1 MRLSLAETESSD
13 QELVAAVAS
22 GSEEA
27 LRTLFHR
34 HGGAL
39 MALARRMLGSR
50 EEAEEVVVDTYLRLW
65 RHAER
70 FEPERAALRTYL
82 YAVTRN
88 LCISRLRAR
97 QARPQIQELDPESH
111 AYATAFSHTVDQ
123 VAGALARRALDAL
136 DEQDRELMLEAY
148 YGGWSQS
155 ELAERHGMP
164 LGTVKS
170 RMRRALARMRAALEG
185 QA

>member
-1 MRLSLAETESSD
+1 MSLAETESSD

-34 HGGAL
+34 HAGAL

-50 EEAEEVVVDTYLRLW
+50 DEAEEVVADTYLRLW
-65 RHAER
+65 RNAGS
-70 FEPERAALRTYL
+70 FDPERAGLKTYL
-82 YAVTRN
+82 FAVARN

-97 QARPQIQELDPESH
+97 QARPQLQELDPESH
-111 AYATAFSHTVDQ
+111 AYASAFSHTVDQ

-155 ELAERHGMP
+155 ELAARHDMP

-170 RMRRALARMRAALEG
+170 RMRRALAKMRVVLEG
-185 QA
+185 QT

>member
-1 MRLSLAETESSD
+1 MSLAETESSD
-13 QELVAAVAS
+13 QDLVAAVAA

-27 LRTLFHR
+27 LRTLFQR
-34 HGGAL
+34 HAGAL

-50 EEAEEVVVDTYLRLW
+50 DEAEEVVADTYLRLW
-65 RHAER
+65 RSAGS
-70 FEPERAALRTYL
+70 FDPARAGLKTYL
-82 YAVTRN
+82 FAVARN

-111 AYATAFSHTVDQ
+111 AHAAAFSHTVDQ

-155 ELAERHGMP
+155 ELAERHDMP

-170 RMRRALARMRAALEG
+170 RMRRALTKMRAVLEG